1 MTDIYAYMNIS
12 RQGVSKKKKHQAR
25 RSVDEEILVKKMLKI
40 REKHPIIGLRKLYE
54 ILKNESPVGR
64 DKFIQIAITYGF
76 RRRMRRNRFKTT
88 FGQSKKV
95 YPNLIDGLTI
105 NGINQVWQS
114 DIFYYKQGGHDYF
127 GVCIQDVYSRK
138 LLALHMS
145 KSLKAEENLIALKHA
160 IASRKGMDLSGCI
173 FHSDRGSQYISDAHE
188 NMVLE
193 AQMQPSMCKIPQQN
207 AYVERLNGIVKNEY
221 LYPTQSQRKSV
232 KEKARKIMHL
242 YNNERPHES
251 LGMLTPT
258 AFEHLLKKLGDNQGP
273 EMLIY
278 QWKSSL
284 STEYQ
289 VVNKEKRSKK
299 ESLPN
304 T

>member
-1 MTDIYAYMNIS
+1 MTDIYAIMNIS
-12 RQGVSKKKKHQAR
+12 RQGVSKKKKHQVS
-25 RSVDEEILVKKMLKI
+25 RSIDEEVLVKKMLKV
-40 REKHPIIGLRKLYE
+40 REKHPVMGPRKMYS
-54 ILKNESPVGR
+54 ILEDESPVGR
-64 DKFIQIAITYGF
+64 DKFIRIAINNGL
-76 RRRMRRNRFKTT
+76 RRRIRRNRFKTT

-95 YPNLIDGLTI
+95 HPNLINGITI

-114 DIFYYKQGGHDYF
+114 DIFYYKQDGHDYF

-145 KSLKAEENLIALKHA
+145 KSLKAEENLVALRHA
-160 IASRKGMDLSGCI
+160 IASRKGMNLKGCI

-188 NMVLE
+188 NMIQE
-193 AQMQPSMCKIPQQN
+193 AKMKPSMCKIPQQN

-221 LYPTQSQRKSV
+221 LYPSQSQKRSV
-232 KEKARKIMHL
+232 KEKARQIMRL
-242 YNNERPHES
+242 YNSERPHQS

-258 AFEHLLKKLGDNQGP
+258 AFEQHLKKLGDNQGP

-278 QWKSSL
+278 QWETSL